1 MTDAMAAVRTSTVP
15 AAWVQFL
22 RAQAT
27 VRRRMDARLLSE
39 HGLTLSDYEV
49 LLRLG
54 HAERSML
61 RRVDLAEQVS
71 LSQSGITRLLR
82 GLEDAGYVERATCPT
97 DARVVYAVLTDAGK
111 RKLRAAGRTHEE
123 DIEAF
128 FARHFSA
135 DELEQL
141 NDLLGRVGE
150 GELGLACSV

>member
-1 MTDAMAAVRTSTVP
+1 MTIGMAAVRTSTVP

-27 VRRRMDARLLSE
+27 VRRHMDARLLSE

-111 RKLRAAGRTHEE
+111 QKLRAAGRTHEE
-123 DIEAF
+123 DIDAF
-128 FARHFSA
+128 FARHFSR

-150 GELGLACSV
+150 GELGVACSV

>member
-1 MTDAMAAVRTSTVP
+1 MAAVRTSAVP

-111 RKLRAAGRTHEE
+111 KKLRAAGRTHEE
-123 DIEAF
+123 DIDAF
-128 FARHFSA
+128 FARHFSP

-150 GELGLACSV
+150 GELGLGCSV